1 MMPAAATH
9 PQQKPPEDVLDV
21 VRALARLAARVDHE
35 AELARRKP
43 ATGRV
48 AAQET

>member
-1 MMPAAATH
+1 MSQTASH
-9 PQQKPPEDVLDV
+9 PQQSPSEDVLDV